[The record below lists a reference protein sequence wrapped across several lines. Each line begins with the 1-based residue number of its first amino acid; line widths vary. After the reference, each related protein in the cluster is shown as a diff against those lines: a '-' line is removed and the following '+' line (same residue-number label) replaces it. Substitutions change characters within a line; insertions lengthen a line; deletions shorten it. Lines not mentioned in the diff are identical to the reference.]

1 MNLEFIIFYA
11 VIIVYYIIGIILFS
25 TISYKNRKK
34 TTFFI
39 DATPLID
46 NRNLESQF

>member
-1 MNLEFIIFYA
+1 MN
-11 VIIVYYIIGIILFS
+11 IIGIIIFS

-34 TTFFI
+34 NTFFI

-46 NRNLESQF
+46 NRNFETEF

>member
-1 MNLEFIIFYA
+1 MNLEFTIFY
-11 VIIVYYIIGIILFS
+11 VIIMVYYIIGFIIFS

-34 TTFFI
+34 NTFFI

-46 NRNLESQF
+46 NRNFETEF